1 MHISV
6 EAKATMHFNE
16 IETARLRLRPFHPK
30 DLEAVHRLFSDPQTT
45 RYLLHGVRTKAQ
57 TAGYIRD
64 VMEPVLT
71 AERLLLHLAI
81 TLPDTGVIGAVSVT
95 GTGYRTAE
103 LAWILHWAHTGR
115 GYATEAAAALL
126 DLVFENDLLDQV
138 SAHADA
144 RNQAS
149 LRLMERLGM
158 EQESYVSRGRPWALA
173 GESQPGDEI
182 GFRLERNIWLSRR
195 HLARSLGWP
204 VHFDHFIPFPDQRAG
219 ELTLSCVEMRPA
231 KPERGLV
238 PTYFFDILRGDTAVG
253 HTNLRIGYSEGLFYG
268 GQIGY
273 DIKPEW
279 RGRGYAGQA
288 LVLLAPL
295 ARAHGM
301 EHLLITNDV
310 RNHASRRVCEK
321 LGLRL
326 LCIARVPE
334 WTEIYL
340 DGVREVNVFD
350 WDLGAAGTDRKKG

>member
-1 MHISV
+1 MNMMPI
-6 EAKATMHFNE
+6 NE
-16 IETARLRLRPFHPK
+16 IETGRLRLRPLLPE
-30 DLEAVHRLFSDPQTT
+30 DLEAVHSFSSDPETS
-45 RYLLHGVRTKAQ
+45 RYLLRGVRTRAQ
-57 TAGYIRD
+57 TASYIRD

-71 AERLLLHLAI
+71 EEKLRLHLAVV
-81 TLPDTGVIGAVSVT
+81 LPRTGVIGAVSVT

-103 LAWILHWAHTGR
+103 LAWILNRAHTGR

-126 DLVFENDLLDQV
+126 DLVFESGHLELV
-138 SAHADA
+138 RAHAAA

-158 EQESYVSRGRPWALA
+158 EQESYVSGGRPWALA
-173 GESQPGDEI
+173 GESSPGDEI

-195 HLARSLGWP
+195 YLARSLGWP
-204 VHFDHFIPFPDQRAG
+204 VHFDHFIPFPDQKAG
-219 ELTLSCVEMRPA
+219 ELTLTCIEMRPGQ
-231 KPERGLV
+231 PELGLV
-238 PTYFFDILRGDTAVG
+238 PAYFFDILRGDAVVG
-253 HTNLRIGYSEGLFYG
+253 HMNLRIGYSEGLFYG

-273 DIKPEW
+273 DIEPQW

-310 RNHASRRVCEK
+310 RNRASRRVCEK

-334 WTEIYL
+334 WTELYL

-350 WDLGAAGTDRKKG
+350 WDLGATGAGRKNG

>member
-1 MHISV
+1 MMHIY
-6 EAKATMHFNE
+6 K
-16 IETARLRLRPFHPK
+16 IETGRLRLRPFQPG
-30 DLEAVHRLFSDPQTT
+30 DLEAVHSLFSDPVAT
-45 RYLLHGVRTKAQ
+45 RYLLRGTRTRTQSAR
-57 TAGYIRD
+57 YLRD

-71 AERLLLHLAI
+71 DGRLLLHLAVV
-81 TLPDTGVIGAVSVT
+81 LPQTGVIGAVSVT

-103 LAWILHWAHTGR
+103 LAWILHRAHTGQ
-115 GYATEAAAALL
+115 GYATEAVAALL
-126 DLVFENDLLDQV
+126 DLVFAESRLEQV

-144 RNQAS
+144 RNRAS

-158 EQESYVSRGRPWALA
+158 EQESYVSGGRPWALA
-173 GESQPGDEI
+173 GENGPGDEI
-182 GFRLERNIWLSRR
+182 GFRLERNVWLSRR
-195 HLARSLGWP
+195 HLARSLAWP

-231 KPERGLV
+231 QPERGLV
-238 PTYFFDILRGDTAVG
+238 PTYFFDILRGDTTVG
-253 HTNLRIGYSEGLFYG
+253 HMNLRIGYSEGLFYG

-273 DIKPEW
+273 DIEPEW

-310 RNHASRRVCEK
+310 RNRASRRVCEK

-326 LCIARVPE
+326 LSVARVPE

-350 WDLGAAGTDRKKG
+350 WDLGTAGAERKKG